1 LGLQF
6 RFVLRRATVVGALA
20 LLLAGP
26 AAAQTGQVQRSVNIV
41 LLGGILSEKVHI
53 DYVLYGPFGASGNF
67 IPPKPGLTSY
77 QISSYVDG
85 KGAGE
90 VKGFIWAAG
99 CKMVTFEDLLVD
111 SADVQE
117 SFSCSP
123 LRTANLVGR
132 IQNAPLSKKP
142 VEVRVDYLA
151 AWACHFFGLVDCMVP
166 QIEVGIVKPDADG
179 TFEIDLPDFGADPIA
194 SASEGGANFQLVLR
208 EVQTWNLIAY
218 LEPEIESLRSPGRSL
233 KIVSSYPQN
242 LVFAARKIN

>member
-1 LGLQF
+1 LGL
-6 RFVLRRATVVGALA
+6 RWPSVLRRAIVVGALA
-20 LLLAGP
+20 LLLAAP
-26 AAAQTGQVQRSVNIV
+26 AAAQTGRVQRSVNIA
-41 LLGGILSEKVHI
+41 LLGGILSEKVRI

-67 IPPKPGLTSY
+67 ITPRPGLTSY
-77 QISSYVDG
+77 QIPSYLDG
-85 KGAGE
+85 KAAGE

-99 CKMVTFEDLLVD
+99 CKIMKFEDLLVN

-123 LRTANLVGR
+123 LRTVNLVGR
-132 IQNAPLSKKP
+132 IRNARLSKKP

-151 AWACHFFGLVDCMVP
+151 EWACNFFGLGDCMVP

-179 TFEIDLPDFGADPIA
+179 SFAIDLPDFGADPIA
-194 SASEGGANFQLVLR
+194 SASQGRAEFQLVLR
-208 EVQTWNLIAY
+208 EAQTWNPIAY
-218 LEPEIESLRSPGRSL
+218 LVPEVETLQTSGRSL